1 MRTISALV
9 LCLIL
14 SVSAIAH
21 HSDAGLDMDSTVT
34 FEGTIKEFHF
44 RNPHMYFIVEA
55 DNPNGEPVEWSI
67 QSGSAIGAA
76 RRGWTRDTLV
86 PGERVLVSAH
96 PARNGN
102 PYGILESLD
111 KEGGLGVG
119 PGPGEV
125 EVTAST
131 TSLEGRWLAK
141 FSEVPSFPG
150 GIDGFFSLQLKLT
163 EKGAAARDAYDP
175 LSSENPESQCIG
187 RPSPGMLVSSTR
199 YPIEIRFNDNEE
211 TITIRSQYWD
221 EVRTVHMDGREHPVG
236 GERAHSGHSIGRWE
250 GDTLVVDTRDFADHR
265 SPYQIGVPSGAQK
278 HVVERYTLNEAGT
291 RIAVEFM
298 LEDPEYLAAPLIHAR
313 ELIYVP
319 GIDMTPFECD
329 MEATSRFLRTE
340 G

>member
-1 MRTISALV
+1 MRTIKALV
-9 LCLIL
+9 LSCIFT
-14 SVSAIAH
+14 VPAVGH
-21 HSDAGLDMDSTVT
+21 HSDAGLDMNSSVT

-55 DNPNGEPVEWSI
+55 DNPGGQPVEWSI

-76 RRGWTRDTLV
+76 RRGWTRDTLL
-86 PGERVLVSAH
+86 PGDRVLVSAH

-102 PYGILESLD
+102 AYGILESLD
-111 KEGGLGVG
+111 KEGGLSVG
-119 PGPGEV
+119 PAPGEV
-125 EVTAST
+125 EVTASA

-150 GIDGFFSLQLKLT
+150 GIDGFFTAQLELT
-163 EKGAAARDAYDP
+163 QKGAAARDAYDP
-175 LSSENPESQCIG
+175 LSRENPESQCIG

-199 YPIEIRFNDNEE
+199 YPIEIRLNENDE

-221 EVRTVHMDGREHPVG
+221 EVRTVYMDGRAHPEG
-236 GERAHSGHSIGRWE
+236 GERMHSGYSIGRWE

-278 HVVERYTLNEAGT
+278 HVVERYRLTDGGS
-291 RIAVEFM
+291 RIAVEFT
-298 LEDPEYLAAPLIHAR
+298 LEDPEFLSAPMTHAR

-319 GIDMTPFECD
+319 DIDMTPFDCD
-329 MEATSRFLRTE
+329 MEATSRFLGTE

>member
-9 LCLIL
+9 LLFTL
-14 SVSAIAH
+14 SVPTTAH

-55 DNPNGEPVEWSI
+55 DKPGGEPVEWSI

-76 RRGWTRDTLV
+76 RRGWNRETLV
-86 PGERVLVSAH
+86 PGDRVLVSAH

-102 PYGILESLD
+102 PYGILESID
-111 KEGGLGVG
+111 KEGGLGLG
-119 PGPGEV
+119 AARGGV

-150 GIDGFFSLQLKLT
+150 GIDGFFTAQLVLT
-163 EKGAAARDAYDP
+163 AKGEAAKAAYDP
-175 LSSENPESQCIG
+175 LSAENPESQCIG

-199 YPIEIRFNDNEE
+199 YPVEIQLNANDE

-221 EVRTVHMDGREHPVG
+221 EVRTVYMDGREHPVG

-250 GDTLVVDTRDFADHR
+250 GDTLVVDTHNFADHR

-278 HVVERYTLNEAGT
+278 HVVERYRLVDGGT

-298 LEDPEYLAAPLIHAR
+298 LEDPEYLAAPMTHAR
-313 ELIYVP
+313 QLIYVP
-319 GIDMTPFECD
+319 DIDMTPFECD
-329 MEATSRFLRTE
+329 LEATSRFLRTE

>member
-1 MRTISALV
+1 MRSISALV
-9 LCLIL
+9 LFLIL
-14 SVSAIAH
+14 SVPAIAH

-102 PYGILESLD
+102 PYGILESID
-111 KEGGLGVG
+111 KEGGLSVG
-119 PGPGEV
+119 PAPGEV

-150 GIDGFFSLQLKLT
+150 GIDGFFTMQLRLT
-163 EKGAAARDAYDP
+163 DKGAAARDAYDP

-250 GDTLVVDTRDFADHR
+250 GDTLVVDTRNFADHR

-278 HVVERYTLNEAGT
+278 HVVERYRLIEGGT

-298 LEDPEYLAAPLIHAR
+298 LEDPEYLAAPLTHAR

-319 GIDMTPFECD
+319 DIDMTPFECD

>member
-14 SVSAIAH
+14 SVSVIAH

-102 PYGILESLD
+102 PYGLLESID

-119 PGPGEV
+119 PAPGEV

-221 EVRTVHMDGREHPVG
+221 EVRTVYMDGRKHPIG

-278 HVVERYTLNEAGT
+278 HVVERYRLIEEGT

-319 GIDMTPFECD
+319 DIDMTPFECD

>member
-187 RPSPGMLVSSTR
+187 RPSPGMLGLEHALSDRNSIQRQRRDDHDPQPILGRGPHRPYGRSRAPGWWRARTFRPLDRALGRRHARRGYARLCRSSLAVSDRCTVGRAKTR
-199 YPIEIRFNDNEE
+199 RRALH
-211 TITIRSQYWD
+211 TQRSW
-221 EVRTVHMDGREHPVG
+221 H
-236 GERAHSGHSIGRWE
+236 AHRRG
-250 GDTLVVDTRDFADHR
+250 
-265 SPYQIGVPSGAQK
+265 
-278 HVVERYTLNEAGT
+278 
-291 RIAVEFM
+291 
-298 LEDPEYLAAPLIHAR
+298 IHAR
-313 ELIYVP
+313 GSGVSRRAFDTRP
-319 GIDMTPFECD
+319 G
-329 MEATSRFLRTE
+329 AHLRPRHRYDAVRVRYGGDE
-340 G
+340 PLPQN